1 MSCGNRA
8 TGNICAAKVRI
19 RGWRRRGGGNVAC
32 ADDELSWIVGRL
44 DGEFRNRAGA
54 ELGGGVRKRIVILYT
69 LTKLVPTS
77 LHLRSFAGPSL
88 QTPYAANIVG
98 SDTTTKGLAR
108 RAI

>member
-54 ELGGGVRKRIVILYT
+54 ELG
-69 LTKLVPTS
+69 
-77 LHLRSFAGPSL
+77 AGFESE
-88 QTPYAANIVG
+88 
-98 SDTTTKGLAR
+98 
-108 RAI
+108 